1 MLKLSTAGR
10 AHLTDHQL
18 RQHTAALAW
27 LGTTAAERQVAECAL
42 GALWAGPRLREDL
55 RDAVHPVLAAGF
67 THGDGTAMEVKDTER
82 LLWRFWHTGREL
94 GYLDERERSVDAP
107 VSLSTTGRS
116 AALAALRLLAEGPRE
131 HI

>member
-1 MLKLSTAGR
+1 
-10 AHLTDHQL
+10 
-18 RQHTAALAW
+18 
-27 LGTTAAERQVAECAL
+27 VAECAL
-42 GALWAGPRLREDL
+42 GALWAEPRFREDL

-94 GYLDERERSVDAP
+94 GYLDQRERSIDAP
-107 VSLSTTGRS
+107 ISLSATGRP
-116 AALAALRLLAEGPRE
+116 AALAALRLLAEGPRD